1 MEKQQDIKTAACAAC
16 GRRDFKKGVEALAKK
31 IGYRVVYES

>member
-1 MEKQQDIKTAACAAC
+1 MKNQQDIKTATCAAC
-16 GRRDFKKGVEALAKK
+16 GRRDFKKDVEALARK